1 MVRTTPFLKLAAY
14 SPLLAEA
21 TSSLPAEYDFVRDGI
36 SSESRAS
43 RMESSFPHHELMQ
56 YRRDLV
62 RCFLREKVPAVLKL
76 VYLAV
81 V

>member
-1 MVRTTPFLKLAAY
+1 MVRTTPFLKMAAY

-21 TSSLPAEYDFVRDGI
+21 MSSLSAEYDSVRDGI
-36 SSESRAS
+36 SFESRAS